1 MGTEFQSSFD
11 KSQEASQ
18 SFPRHG
24 ELAQSFLGQH
34 VQKPERGQVGTIT
47 MAWYQVNAVKV
58 SIRENHREA

>member
-1 MGTEFQSSFD
+1 MKSEALFDSYPISLVGTEFQSSFD

-34 VQKPERGQVGTIT
+34 V
-47 MAWYQVNAVKV
+47 
-58 SIRENHREA
+58 